1 MTQFEFVSVA
11 QSLLCSLIA
20 IRIFSGFVGMHKTI
34 QSYFVYTVWIA
45 LASVAVTINWWIFW
59 SFRDVDWTYIN
70 FLIALSPT
78 FFFYLQAAVLVP
90 TDRSS
95 VTSWRD
101 YFYEIKNAFFS
112 FLYFYSLAVA
122 ATSYFLLDRP
132 ILDARRLINLYM
144 LAVAATGYLSNNH
157 RVQVAVVVL
166 WSLLISVGVVGLMSL
181 DLN

>member
-20 IRIFSGFVGMHKTI
+20 VRFLSGFVGMHKTI
-34 QSYFVYTVWIA
+34 QSYFVYTAWMAIGS
-45 LASVAVTINWWIFW
+45 LSVTINWWIFW
-59 SFRDVDWTYIN
+59 SFRDVDWNYIN

-78 FFFYLQAAVLVP
+78 FFFFLAAAVLVP

-112 FLYFYSLAVA
+112 LLFFYSLAIA

-144 LAVAATGYLSNNH
+144 LAVAATAYLSNNH

-166 WSLLISVGVVGLMSL
+166 WSLLISVGVVGLISL